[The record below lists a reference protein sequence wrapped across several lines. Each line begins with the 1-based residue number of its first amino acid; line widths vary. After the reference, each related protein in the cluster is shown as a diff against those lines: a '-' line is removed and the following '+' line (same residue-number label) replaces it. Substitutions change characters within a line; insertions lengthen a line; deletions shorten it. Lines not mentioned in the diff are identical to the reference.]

1 MAHRVSSQAVADLAA
16 FGITLPR
23 KAAASK
29 RPIISLIRSRI
40 GSFYYPDIRTS
51 EVLARKIWGLAF
63 ELFQWASIWLFTAS
77 KAATCW
83 VFASPEKYGKLP
95 RSYTSCPLR
104 QHTGPEPHFT
114 MANLPRGRLWEV
126 VLCALI
132 SATVNRLA
140 G

>member
-51 EVLARKIWGLAF
+51 EVLARKIWGVAF
-63 ELFQWASIWLFTAS
+63 ELFQWARIWLFTAS

-83 VFASPEKYGKLP
+83 VVAWAEKHGKLSRRYKFRP
-95 RSYTSCPLR
+95 V
-104 QHTGPEPHFT
+104 Q
-114 MANLPRGRLWEV
+114 
-126 VLCALI
+126 
-132 SATVNRLA
+132 
-140 G
+140 